1 MSIQFSLFSS
11 NTFVRRSV
19 NFIGVITALTFS
31 LGATSYATMD
41 GPAELPRVSVN
52 SSMASTPAP
61 GAKKL
66 VAAGANFQQAL
77 NNAHCGD
84 TLLLQAGATFSGI
97 YTLPAKACDGQ
108 HWIVIR
114 TSAPDSALPSEGERI
129 SPCYAGVASLPGR
142 PGLSCATPKKVM
154 AKLMETKRDR

>member
-1 MSIQFSLFSS
+1 MQISS
-11 NTFVRRSV
+11 SAFNRRSAK
-19 NFIGVITALTFS
+19 FIGITAALICSF
-31 LGATSYATMD
+31 GATASASMD

-61 GAKKL
+61 GARKL
-66 VAAGANFQQAL
+66 VAAGANLQQAL

-84 TLLLQAGATFSGI
+84 TLLLQAGATFTGI
-97 YTLPAKACDGQ
+97 FDLPAKACDAQ

-114 TSAPDSALPSEGERI
+114 TSAPDSALPAQGKRI

-142 PGLSCATPKKVM
+142 PGLSCATPTKVM
-154 AKLMETKRDR
+154 